1 MAPFSARDLAL
12 HCARLCQDKGGSELR
27 VLSMPQGGGAVCDY
41 VVIVTA
47 RSDRQTR
54 AIVDEVY
61 HFCKRH
67 KVHYLPVEGDTGWM
81 LIDCFEVV
89 VHALGAEQRE
99 HYALDSLWKNA
110 RDVDFEAELKGLVD
124 PDKDRVTK
132 ASLRAEV
139 ADVEDDAEPVVET
152 EAETEAEATAE
163 AAADVDEEE
172 AIELDA
178 VVAAEAEAAPAPARR
193 RRAAAAKPAKP
204 KKPAS
209 KRVVEE
215 APPAAPR
222 RRGRTRKA
230 AAGKSEEAAGDD

>member
-41 VVIVTA
+41 VVIVSA

-89 VHALGAEQRE
+89 VHALGTEQRE
-99 HYALDSLWKNA
+99 HYALDTLWKNA
-110 RDVDFEAELKGLVD
+110 REVDFEAELKGLAD
-124 PDKDRVTK
+124 PDQGRVTK
-132 ASLRAEV
+132 ASLRAEAEV
-139 ADVEDDAEPVVET
+139 VDVEDDAESDA
-152 EAETEAEATAE
+152 EAKAEAEADVE
-163 AAADVDEEE
+163 EDADI
-172 AIELDA
+172 ALDA
-178 VVAAEAEAAPAPARR
+178 VVVAEAETEAAPAPARR

-209 KRVVEE
+209 KRVVEA

-230 AAGKSEEAAGDD
+230 AAGKSEEAASDD